1 MNAVHPSTSP
11 TSHWEAGLSAFRCSG
26 CGSSLELEEAAS
38 SARCTGCGVRMPI
51 RDGILVVEES
61 ATANNA
67 VAQRFYDGPLW
78 PKFRFWEWF
87 TFLCN
92 GGERRARRRVLRHLP
107 DLNEAKLLDVAIGDG
122 VYLDWLPPSWSVFG
136 VDVSETQLKGCL
148 ATPRQATRPLWLAQ
162 CPAEELPFPDNHF
175 DAVLSIGAF
184 NYFND
189 PERALLE
196 MGRVAKPG
204 VPVVVSDEAP
214 NLTDRLIGRK
224 LGWSGLDRWIMSKGM
239 KLGDEFT
246 DLVERHRDLDVEGLA
261 RRVFS
266 DCTFERIW
274 QGVGYVFVGHAPD
287 RHV

>member
-1 MNAVHPSTSP
+1 MNAIYPPASAM
-11 TSHWEAGLSAFRCSG
+11 SHWETGLSAFRCPG
-26 CGSSLELEEAAS
+26 CGSGLELEEAAS
-38 SARCTGCGVRMPI
+38 NARCAGCGMGLPI
-51 RDGILVVEES
+51 RDGILVIEES

-107 DLNEAKLLDVAIGDG
+107 DLSKAKLLDVAIGDG
-122 VYLDWLPPSWSVFG
+122 VYLDCLPPAWSVFG

-148 ATPRQATRPLWLAQ
+148 ATPRQVRRPLWLAQ
-162 CPAEELPFPDNHF
+162 CPAEALPFPDAYF
-175 DAVLSIGAF
+175 DIILSIGAF

-196 MGRVAKPG
+196 MSRVAKPG
-204 VPVVVSDEAP
+204 APVVVSDEMP
-214 NLTDRLIGRK
+214 NLTDCLIGRK
-224 LGWSGLDRWIMSKGM
+224 LGWPALDRWILSKGM

-261 RRVFS
+261 RRVFP
-266 DCTFERIW
+266 DCAFERIW
-274 QGVGYVFVGHAPD
+274 QGVGYVFVSRAPD
-287 RHV
+287 RSV